1 MNLIGLFFALLTSA
15 TISMSGVFV
24 EPKNNEN
31 QIILVQNSTESSEFL
46 EYWYSDFR
54 QTPTCDVT
62 YPKFKEMYGKYTP
75 LSYEDK
81 IEVNAKP
88 ADLEMNGNQYT
99 IGDVITTLVNKF
111 NSVNDGGDDKKQK
124 LDQSTMIAIVS
135 GVAIFGISTIL
146 VFYILKSKK
155 IIK

>member
-1 MNLIGLFFALLTSA
+1 M
-15 TISMSGVFV
+15 
-24 EPKNNEN
+24 
-31 QIILVQNSTESSEFL
+31 QNSTESSEFL

-99 IGDVITTLVNKF
+99 IEDVITTLVNKF
-111 NSVNDGGDDKKQK
+111 NSGIAEYNDDLEFEK
-124 LDQSTMIAIVS
+124 LLSFFRSLI
-135 GVAIFGISTIL
+135 
-146 VFYILKSKK
+146 
-155 IIK
+155 